1 MGLSE
6 IAAGIEVTTEQCDR
20 GVASVDRTTGT
31 LAERL
36 DDVAEQLPAEPSAA
50 ATLLEAYAAGKSVGD
65 AGRAAGL
72 APTTAAKTLHRCGE
86 HVCPLSPR
94 QRDVLDDWLDG
105 HLSRREAVD
114 LTGVSDREF
123 ALATYVATHEPVA
136 DARAALEGALTD
148 ADATADRQAS
158 LGDAV
163 EQPSDLV

>member
-6 IAAGIEVTTEQCDR
+6 IADGIEVTTEQCDR
-20 GVASVDRTTGT
+20 GVASVDRTAGSLADRLADSAST
-31 LAERL
+31 LPC
-36 DDVAEQLPAEPSAA
+36 DTDAA

-65 AGRAAGL
+65 AARAAGI
-72 APTTAAKTLHRCGE
+72 APMTAAKTLHRCGE
-86 HVCPLSPR
+86 HVCPLTPR
-94 QRDVLDDWLDG
+94 QRDILDDWLDG
-105 HLSRREAVD
+105 RLSRTDALD
-114 LTGVSDREF
+114 LTGVSEREF

-163 EQPSDLV
+163 EQPDLL